1 MNIGNFNEALQI
13 GKKAEQFA
21 ERFFKSKRY
30 DFQDVRNDPKYQAI
44 DVDYIVNGELYEVKQ
59 NLHIA
64 QKGIPGE
71 FILIELSIDEKPG
84 WWQFT
89 KADYFLF
96 CSPDHKRFVKIRV
109 KDIKDTI
116 ESAIKNE
123 SHSSESLYR
132 FDYKKDNRLNKVVV
146 AKSMR
151 VYLSEIEGYYQMFVT
166 RHEPKII

>member
-1 MNIGNFNEALQI
+1 MTSFNAALQI
-13 GKKAEQFA
+13 GKKSEQFA
-21 ERFFKSKRY
+21 ERFFKSRKY
-30 DFQDVRNDPKYQAI
+30 DFQDVRDDPKYQAI
-44 DVDYIVNGELYEVKQ
+44 DVDYIVGGELYEVKQ

-71 FILIELSIDEKPG
+71 FIWIELSIDEKPG

-96 CSPDHKRFVKIRV
+96 CSPDHKRMVKIRV

-116 ESAIKNE
+116 ESAIENE

-132 FDYKKDNRLNKVVV
+132 FDYKKDIRYNKFVV

-151 VYLSEIEGYYQMFVT
+151 VYLSEIEGRYQTFAT
-166 RHEPKII
+166 RH